1 MKTRYATTLWTYL
14 NEIGVWQPGD
24 PVRLGDYG
32 YRESGCFK
40 RVGHIEELIE
50 PIDIEISYA
59 QLDDLIIL
67 SKGTR
72 SAGVSGHGVGMG
84 RLSLS
89 GSADHNVL
97 LQATR
102 IEVQTVIDLRLVE
115 AALLK
120 TKKWRRSYCLVT
132 SIRTA
137 GAFDVMISGSG
148 GKAIELQADADALGG
163 IAGGVPSLTG
173 SVDAE
178 LSDGIRFR
186 GTDGPISVGV
196 HRQAFLGRSFKNAID
211 RSERDDTSRLVP
223 VIDEVVDDVMDAD
236 EV

>member
-40 RVGHIEELIE
+40 RVGHIEEMIE
-50 PIDIEISYA
+50 PIDVKTSTA
-59 QLDDLIIL
+59 QLDDLVIM

-72 SAGVSGHGVGMG
+72 SVGVSAYGSGLG

-89 GSADHNVL
+89 GCADHNVL

-102 IEVQTVIDLRLVE
+102 IEVQTVIDLRPVE
-115 AALLK
+115 AALLQ
-120 TKKWRRSYCLVT
+120 TEKWRRSYCLVT

-148 GKAIELQADADALGG
+148 GKAIELLANADALSG
-163 IAGGVPSLTG
+163 IAEGVPSLAG

-186 GTDGPISVGV
+186 GKDGPISVGV
-196 HRQAFLGRSFKNAID
+196 HRQAFLGHSFKNAID
-211 RSERDDTSRLVP
+211 RSEKDDASRLVP
-223 VIDEVVDDVMDAD
+223 VIDEVVDDVLDGR
-236 EV
+236 